1 MKKFY
6 IILLLLI
13 LCTTI
18 GICFIKPVMHKQ
30 LSFSVI
36 DYLIKFND
44 DGSMTTIKQ
53 TTTTKLQK
61 EDRK

>member
-1 MKKFY
+1 MKKFF
-6 IILLLLI
+6 IILLIIIALVTL
-13 LCTTI
+13 
-18 GICFIKPVMHKQ
+18 GICFTRPVMHKQ

-36 DYLIKFND
+36 DYLLKFNT

-61 EDRK
+61 GEN